1 MVNDGIKD
9 EVRNDDSTRDRWLA
23 LGVAGLLVGTFLEL
37 LRQARYVV
45 PLQTDDLIYHL
56 SIPATWLQSGW
67 LTPFT
72 PWFHEPAPA
81 YGPVL
86 VEMLTAAMMALT
98 GGEFWAR
105 LVLLPFQI
113 GVVVLTHAILR
124 RLDVPRST
132 ALIVA
137 AGTLVLRPFL
147 LQTLSFH
154 NDVALTCA
162 FLLAVW
168 GWLRGPIRVQPNGAT
183 LAFVAGLGLMLSIK
197 YVAVIY
203 ALVLVAGAAL
213 WRPQGDPRNH
223 STSKPL
229 RAAVAWAGLTVL
241 MLLGCWTFLR
251 TWWITGNPMYPV
263 EIGLAG
269 ATLFPGLY
277 SSGQVADYA
286 VSWPTII
293 GLFVSR
299 TEEYT
304 LPTITGAIASACMLI
319 VGLAALI
326 KRTRGRSAQWVT
338 VGILPVGCTLAFL
351 ALVPFGEPRL
361 LFPVYALI
369 WMAPAICIARAGE
382 GSATRR
388 SAAVIL
394 VALLA
399 LMAAWEGPARSM
411 ILNPLSI
418 ATALVAVTADR
429 LVGRLPRG
437 HRRRVLA
444 YASCALA
451 LALGGMIYVYGP
463 AMRTEYA
470 RSRNFAV
477 KYGDLGRA
485 WDWLEEATEKS
496 PAVIAFAG
504 TSMRYPLFG
513 GRLQNRAVY
522 VHVAPGNHSS
532 FHEYGVRLDSRH
544 RASAIALA
552 TSLFRSRFDQD
563 YWLQQIAEQG
573 VDYLLVVRE
582 RSTSSMPIE
591 ADWAMQPAGRFQLA
605 FDSADAKVFRV
616 LRAESHG
623 HP

>member
-1 MVNDGIKD
+1 MLNDGIRD
-9 EVRNDDSTRDRWLA
+9 GPGNDDSNRDWWLA

-37 LRQARYVV
+37 LRQARFVV

-56 SIPATWLQSGW
+56 SIPATWLQNGW
-67 LTPFT
+67 LAPFT

-81 YGPVL
+81 YGPIL

-113 GVVVLTHAILR
+113 GVCVLTYGILR
-124 RLDVPRST
+124 RLDVPRSM

-137 AGTLVLRPFL
+137 ASTLVLRPFL
-147 LQTLSFH
+147 LQTFSFH

-168 GWLRGPIRVQPNGAT
+168 GGLRGPIRVQPNGAT
-183 LAFVAGLGLMLSIK
+183 LAFVAGLALMLSIK

-203 ALVLVAGAAL
+203 TLVLVAGAAL

-223 STSKPL
+223 ATSKPL

-263 EIGLAG
+263 EIGLGG

-286 VSWPTII
+286 VSWPTITD
-293 GLFVSR
+293 LFVSR

-304 LPTITGAIASACMLI
+304 LPTIAGAIASACVLI

-388 SAAVIL
+388 SAGVIL
-394 VALLA
+394 VALLV
-399 LMAAWEGPARSM
+399 LMAAWEAPVRSM
-411 ILNPLSI
+411 ILSPLSI
-418 ATALVAVTADR
+418 ATAIVAITASW
-429 LVGRLPRG
+429 LAGRLPRG
-437 HRRRVLA
+437 QRGRAMA

-451 LALGGMIYVYGP
+451 LALGGMIYVYDP

-470 RSRNFAV
+470 RGRTFTG

-485 WDWLEEATEKS
+485 WDWLDDATSES
-496 PAVIAFAG
+496 PSVIAYTG
-504 TSMRYPLFG
+504 TPMTYPLFG
-513 GRLQNRAVY
+513 RHLQNRVVY
-522 VHVAPGNHSS
+522 VHVADGNHVS
-532 FHEYGVRLDSRH
+532 FHEYEGRFDDNER
-544 RASAIALA
+544 RSAIELT
-552 TSLFRSRFDQD
+552 TSLFRSRLDDQ
-563 YWLQQIAEQG
+563 YWLEQLRQQD
-573 VDYLLVVRE
+573 VDYLLVARVGL
-582 RSTSSMPIE
+582 TSKMPIE
-591 ADWAMQPAGRFQLA
+591 ADWAMRHADRL
-605 FDSADAKVFRV
+605 DVVLDMADAKVFRV
-616 LRAESHG
+616 LDDS
-623 HP
+623 